1 MRFRKQQVKNLLLLL
16 LVVATVLVLGVVF
29 RGRSTF
35 AESESDN
42 LSDSSEETTKDISE
56 TDTEH
61 YVNIYDGSS
70 HITVRSNAATVREV
84 LERAEVEY
92 TDRDNIE
99 PGLDEVI
106 DSRDYNINIYRARSV
121 LVIDGD
127 NKYYADTAKM
137 VPSDVAE
144 AAGIELKD
152 KDIVKLIHYDD
163 ILETGMLSAFQVVRA
178 KTVKLDYY
186 GKKTTL
192 RTQANTVEEFLNE
205 QNISTDKEKNWVS
218 MPLEQ
223 KLASSNEISIYLQ
236 GKQTITVDET
246 ISFTER
252 INYDYD
258 LAWGQ
263 EKITQPGQNGQKT
276 VTYEIDMH
284 DGVEV
289 SREYVSEIVT
299 REAVEQ
305 IKTIGRKATLPPGS
319 HEDWMAAAGISSSDY
334 GYVNYIISH
343 ESGWRPYASNGR
355 YFGLYQ
361 TSQARLIGDCGDGWM
376 NDPVCQLRSATNYA
390 TGRYG
395 SWAGAYQFWTSHNW
409 W

>member
-1 MRFRKQQVKNLLLLL
+1 MRFRKKQAKNLLLLL
-16 LVVATVLVLGVVF
+16 LVVATVLVLGIVF

-35 AESESDN
+35 AETPSGPI
-42 LSDSSEETTKDISE
+42 SDSMENTSEEEDG
-56 TDTEH
+56 H
-61 YVNIYDGSS
+61 YINIYDSGS
-70 HITVRSNAATVREV
+70 HITVRSDAGTVREV
-84 LERAEVEY
+84 LERAEIEFSEQ
-92 TDRDNIE
+92 DNIE
-99 PGLDEVI
+99 PGLDEEI
-106 DSRDYNINIYRARSV
+106 NGRDYNINIYRARCV
-121 LVIDGD
+121 LVLDGS
-127 NKYYADTAKM
+127 NKYYANTAKM
-137 VPSDVAE
+137 IPEDVAE
-144 AAGIELKD
+144 AAGVELKD
-152 KDIVKLIHYDD
+152 KDIVKVVHYDD
-163 ILETGMLSAFQVVRA
+163 ILETGMLTAYQVVRA

-192 RTQANTVEEFLNE
+192 RTQMNTVEEFLNE

-223 KLASSNEISIYLQ
+223 KLASTNEISIYLQ

-246 ISFTER
+246 ISFSER

-258 LAWGQ
+258 LDWGQ
-263 EKITQPGQNGQKT
+263 EKIAQAGQNGQKT

-284 DGVEV
+284 DGVEI
-289 SREYVSEIVT
+289 SREYISEIVT
-299 REAVEQ
+299 KEPVEQ
-305 IKTIGRKATLPPGS
+305 IKTVGRKANLPPGS

-343 ESGWRPYASNGR
+343 ESGWRPYAVSSNG
-355 YFGLYQ
+355 YYGLYQ
-361 TSQARLIGDCGDGWM
+361 TNQARLIAACGEGWM
-376 NDPVCQLRSATNYA
+376 NDPVCQLRSATSYA

>member
-1 MRFRKQQVKNLLLLL
+1 MRFRKKQAKTLLLLL
-16 LVVATVLVLGVVF
+16 LVVATVLVLGIVF

-42 LSDSSEETTKDISE
+42 LSDSSEETTASE
-56 TDTEH
+56 SEH
-61 YVNIYDGSS
+61 YINIYDSGT
-70 HITVRSNAATVREV
+70 HITVRSSASTVREV
-84 LERAEVEY
+84 LERAEIEY

-99 PGLDEVI
+99 PGLDEEI
-106 DSRDYNINIYRARSV
+106 DSRDYNINIYRARRV
-121 LVIDGD
+121 LVLDGS

-137 VPSDVAE
+137 VPEDVAE
-144 AAGIELKD
+144 AAGVELKD
-152 KDIVKLIHYDD
+152 KDVVKLVHYDD

-192 RTQANTVEEFLNE
+192 RTQTNTVEEFLNE

-223 KLASSNEISIYLQ
+223 KLASTNEISIYLQ

-258 LAWGQ
+258 LTWGQ

-276 VTYEIDMH
+276 VTYEIDMR
-284 DGVEV
+284 DGV
-289 SREYVSEIVT
+289 
-299 REAVEQ
+299 
-305 IKTIGRKATLPPGS
+305 
-319 HEDWMAAAGISSSDY
+319 AAWVA
-334 GYVNYIISH
+334 
-343 ESGWRPYASNGR
+343 
-355 YFGLYQ
+355 
-361 TSQARLIGDCGDGWM
+361 
-376 NDPVCQLRSATNYA
+376 
-390 TGRYG
+390 
-395 SWAGAYQFWTSHNW
+395 
-409 W
+409 

>member
-1 MRFRKQQVKNLLLLL
+1 MIGFKDMRFRKQQVKNLLLLL

-70 HITVRSNAATVREV
+70 HITVRSNATTVREV

-236 GKQTITVDET
+236 GL
-246 ISFTER
+246 ISLLG
-252 INYDYD
+252 N
-258 LAWGQ
+258 
-263 EKITQPGQNGQKT
+263 N
-276 VTYEIDMH
+276 
-284 DGVEV
+284 
-289 SREYVSEIVT
+289 
-299 REAVEQ
+299 
-305 IKTIGRKATLPPGS
+305 
-319 HEDWMAAAGISSSDY
+319 
-334 GYVNYIISH
+334 
-343 ESGWRPYASNGR
+343 WR
-355 YFGLYQ
+355 
-361 TSQARLIGDCGDGWM
+361 
-376 NDPVCQLRSATNYA
+376 
-390 TGRYG
+390 
-395 SWAGAYQFWTSHNW
+395 
-409 W
+409 